1 MKRSATKHTISHS
14 MLLTIM
20 SLHQDL
26 VADESLNFSPPL
38 HFSIISYT
46 YHLTLP
52 NPYFIADCMKD

>member
-14 MLLTIM
+14 TLLTIM

-26 VADESLNFSPPL
+26 VVDESMNFSPPL